1 MKTLYLMR
9 HAKSSWDFIDLSDHD
24 RPLNNR
30 GRKDAPAMGRE
41 LAAREVSMDL
51 IMSSSA
57 VRALSTATLVAKE
70 LEYDVDKI
78 AIEEDIYK
86 SDKRELLEI
95 IKSIPNQFDLV
106 MLLGHN
112 PTITDMANMVSP
124 ELIPDIPTAG
134 VVALRFACT
143 TWREIAKENATFLFL
158 DFPKNHNS

>member
-1 MKTLYLMR
+1 MKTLYIMR

-41 LAAREVSMDL
+41 LVAREESVDL
-51 IMSSSA
+51 IVSSSA

-86 SDKRELLEI
+86 ADKREMLVV
-95 IKSIPNQFDLV
+95 IKNIPNQFDKVLI
-106 MLLGHN
+106 LGHN
-112 PTITDMANMVSP
+112 PTLTDLVNMLSP

-134 VVALRFACT
+134 IVALRFACT
-143 TWREIAKENATFLFL
+143 TWREISKDNAALHFF
-158 DFPKNHNS
+158 DFPKNHTS